1 MLVKIVDKTK
11 IVILF
16 AVFFVTSSQ
25 AQTAV
30 CNLQI
35 NTFELA
41 TNGKFS
47 GKPIENVNAVLT
59 NTTSKKDFNSSFLTK
74 YVLFTNLTPAEYSV
88 EIVKDGY
95 QKRLKNIDLNCDI
108 ANETDTVLKTIFLQK
123 GSSKEITKFNQTKFV
138 LEEKKS
144 EDLRSSEMSDNNT
157 VNGKATSLATPI
169 FPAAA
174 KAVRAFGEV
183 KVEVTIDEDG
193 DVVTAEARSGH
204 PLLRAAAE
212 KAAKKSSFS
221 PTILDKQPVMIVGI
235 IIYNFRP

>member
-1 MLVKIVDKTK
+1 MLVKVVNKTK

-30 CNLQI
+30 CSLQI
-35 NTFELA
+35 NTFELE

-47 GKPIENVNAVLT
+47 GKPIENVKAVLT
-59 NTTSKKDFNSSFLTK
+59 DTSSKKEFNSSFLTK
-74 YVLFTNLTPAEYSV
+74 YVLFANLIPAEYSV
-88 EIVKDGY
+88 EIAKDGY
-95 QKRLKNIDLNCDI
+95 QKRLKNINLDCDI
-108 ANETDTVLKTIFLQK
+108 ANETDTVLKNIFLQK
-123 GSSKEITKFNQTKFV
+123 GSSKEFTKFNHTKFV
-138 LEEKKS
+138 LDEKKL
-144 EDLRSSEMSDNNT
+144 EDSRSSEMLNNNS
-157 VNGKATSLATPI
+157 VNGKATGLATPI

-183 KVEVTIDEDG
+183 KVEITIDEDG